1 MVFSKYSARPNV
13 SVCKKSIIHP
23 FYISA
28 IRLTVL
34 FLISL
39 KCYADGGMSSLGALG
54 VIFFGGI
61 FLASVLAF
69 YLSYHIY
76 KKDKDNNKMACTI
89 PLIILVVV
97 LINIWFY

>member
-1 MVFSKYSARPNV
+1 MVFSKNSARHNI

-23 FYISA
+23 FYVSA
-28 IRLTVL
+28 IRLAGL

-39 KCYADGGMSSLGALG
+39 KCYADGGMSSLGSLG

-61 FLASVLAF
+61 FLASVLTF
-69 YLSYHIY
+69 YLSYYIY
-76 KKDKDNNKMACTI
+76 KKDKDNNKVACTI

-97 LINIWFY
+97 LMYIWF